1 MLSVNVYV
9 YEYEYVQGNA
19 NGFVG
24 MLKCVMVKDTKR
36 FYNNFVKEL
45 HRVAIR
51 FEVSSL
57 FGKRMI
63 YISLHSY
70 ELPYQRCFLNPKDF
84 HQTKTNSNQLWG
96 FFYWAKND
104 LHLFAF
110 IRTTISKMPVL
121 NILGIFTK
129 QKKNSNQAI
138 RFDISAF
145 GKEWCWSYHSKH
157 HGKNQFGPQQ
167 HPVNQGPPEFAW
179 CDVASYMEDADHR

>member
-1 MLSVNVYV
+1 MLSANVYV

-51 FEVSSL
+51 FEVSS
-57 FGKRMI
+57 
-63 YISLHSY
+63 
-70 ELPYQRCFLNPKDF
+70 FLE
-84 HQTKTNSNQLWG
+84 
-96 FFYWAKND
+96 KND

-145 GKEWCWSYHSKH
+145 GKEWC
-157 HGKNQFGPQQ
+157 
-167 HPVNQGPPEFAW
+167 
-179 CDVASYMEDADHR
+179 